1 MVENDNKIEKSES
14 QAEPVAVET
23 QQEEVGQ
30 LDYKDLFLRVSAD
43 LQNFQRR
50 VEKQKQ
56 EWTVIAQESIILKLI
71 PLIEDMD
78 RALSKVP
85 ESDKPEIAQWA
96 QGLDVIQKN
105 LKKTLHELGVEEI
118 PTDGMF
124 DPELH
129 EAIAQIDSP
138 LEQPGKIVE
147 VISKGYRFRDKI
159 IKFSRVA
166 VAK

>member
-1 MVENDNKIEKSES
+1 MNDNSENEQNKS
-14 QAEPVAVET
+14 QAV
-23 QQEEVGQ
+23 
-30 LDYKDLFLRVSAD
+30 DYKDLFLRVSAD

-50 VEKQKQ
+50 IEKQKH

-78 RALSKVP
+78 RALFKFP
-85 ESDKPEIAQWA
+85 ESDQPEIAQWG
-96 QGLDVIQKN
+96 QGLGVIQKN

-129 EAIAQIDSP
+129 EAVAQIDSP
-138 LEQPGKIVE
+138 LEQPGKIVD
-147 VISKGYRFRDKI
+147 VVSKGYRFRDKV
-159 IKFSRVA
+159 IKYSQVA